1 MLNVGWLLVVRRWYC
16 SSRLRSVEKQ
26 NSTGK
31 NAVSC
36 TFAATVA
43 NSVSFVVIDLPQH
56 AYRKM
61 SRHRLRSRLTLA
73 VLCMTIAMA
82 HAAGRIN
89 QGPGAFAILAESL
102 IEADPGLRW
111 EFADTMLDVLLETYS
126 EELRSASRETVSSAK
141 RASKLRRWR
150 RATQELVDRV
160 TAARLRL
167 TEGADAIIHVDA
179 QHQVFLFVDAQPVAF
194 SAPRPETERQMED
207 HIVARFC
214 ALHDCGILDGLVATD
229 QDEQSAPIGSWS
241 LQEERPPA
249 YEIDG
254 RLRCEFADVSERLR
268 KQHACEQAA
277 DEAVLLVESLTQAR
291 RDGFRIDWQALA
303 GGGSTSGGE
312 FTLRVTAAGDYLHL
326 PIVYLARVAHDDW
339 QAITRWL
346 HARLQQQPVM
356 LVIQHGDALINDSN
370 RS

>member
-1 MLNVGWLLVVRRWYC
+1 
-16 SSRLRSVEKQ
+16 
-26 NSTGK
+26 
-31 NAVSC
+31 
-36 TFAATVA
+36 
-43 NSVSFVVIDLPQH
+43 
-56 AYRKM
+56 
-61 SRHRLRSRLTLA
+61 
-73 VLCMTIAMA
+73 MA
-82 HAAGRIN
+82 HAAGRIS

-126 EELRSASRETVSSAK
+126 EELRSAARETVSSAK

-150 RATQELVDRV
+150 RATQDLVDRL

-167 TEGADAIIHVDA
+167 TEGADAIIHVDS

-194 SAPRPETERQMED
+194 SAPRPKTERRMED

-214 ALHDCGILDGLVATD
+214 ALHDCSVLDGLVATD
-229 QDEQSAPIGSWS
+229 QGKQSAPIGSWS

-277 DEAVLLVESLTQAR
+277 DEAVLLAESLTQAR
-291 RDGFRIDWQALA
+291 RDGYRIDWQALA
-303 GGGSTSGGE
+303 GGGSISGGD

-326 PIVYLARVAHDDW
+326 PIVYLARVPHDDW
-339 QAITRWL
+339 QAVARWL
-346 HARLQQQPVM
+346 RARLQQQPGM
-356 LVIQHGDALINDSN
+356 LVIQHGEELVDDSN
-370 RS
+370 RG